1 MIKEEFYLNTSDPE
15 LSVIEI
21 VQKAID
27 RRSLS
32 DYALD
37 RIRLTLATLLKE
49 RADFFEE
56 KADSRIVNL
65 EPKLP
70 R

>member
-1 MIKEEFYLNTSDPE
+1 MIKEEFYLNTTDPE

-27 RRSLS
+27 RRNLS

-49 RADFFEE
+49 RADLFEE

>member
-1 MIKEEFYLNTSDPE
+1 MIKEVFYLNTTDPE

-21 VQKAID
+21 VQQAID
-27 RRSLS
+27 RRNLS

-49 RADFFEE
+49 RADLFEE